1 MEIRFRSGPELAEI
15 GHLIWMCMT
24 ALSPDTARG
33 LRHPGQGR
41 ASNQISPP
49 QWPWAAGQ
57 PRGRP
62 RDRERGLH
70 PAGPRDH
77 PAQRLEAA
85 ESSASGGSAPCTQ
98 FCPSRRQH
106 LRVDK
111 GGSSITM
118 PNVGSLFLLQ
128 YPSLFSTA
136 SNLSAHPQ
144 QQTPTASPLPDISM
158 MYGRAS
164 QTWCTPLQTCSS
176 LPHLCA
182 LECQSPSCSDKTS
195 KNYSW
200 FLSLSHILHQPCSK
214 SSWLHLW
221 NIAESHS
228 LLKITALAKSP
239 NQQLPSLDYQ
249 NSILSFSLLQ
259 LESLHPTPLTAA
271 GGVFKKHKSD
281 HVTFLP
287 RPLLTEILG
296 PVKLVTTC
304 YNNIVAIC

>member
-1 MEIRFRSGPELAEI
+1 MYDSPQPRHCPRPQTPRPGESQQPNLPTSVALGC
-15 GHLIWMCMT
+15 WT
-24 ALSPDTARG
+24 ALWQTQRQ
-33 LRHPGQGR
+33 RER
-41 ASNQISPP
+41 ASPS
-49 QWPWAAGQ
+49 
-57 PRGRP
+57 R
-62 RDRERGLH
+62 
-70 PAGPRDH
+70 
-77 PAQRLEAA
+77 AQRPPRPETWSCRVL
-85 ESSASGGSAPCTQ
+85 SFRGSAPCTQ

-118 PNVGSLFLLQ
+118 PNVGSLFHLQ

-136 SNLSAHPQ
+136 SNLSADPQ

-182 LECQSPSCSDKTS
+182 LERQSPSCSDKTS

-200 FLSLSHILHQPCSK
+200 FLSLSHILHQPWSK
-214 SSWLHLW
+214 SYWLHLW

-249 NSILSFSLLQ
+249 NNILSFSLLQ

-296 PVKLVTTC
+296 PMKLVTTC